1 VAKRKRKKRKKKSS
15 PPPSAT
21 ALKQVFEE
29 HLPYEIVRLVEIYHL
44 LLTPAPY
51 RTKLANNISETV
63 DDALIVGFCTHAR
76 NLLEFFFRK
85 DRTEYNYALATDYAE
100 ASYQR
105 LNREREDVKKLY
117 GQLCAQINHLTYGRT
132 DDNSK
137 KIGPSERKAL
147 VDLIKD
153 EAVRLERKLKPD
165 YNRHYLYTDLLNR
178 AAKMEIK
185 AGAIGPSSQVSFITE
200 NPAAPV
206 TTSTPPSKLAE
217 AVTVLKKE

>member
-1 VAKRKRKKRKKKSS
+1 VQAN
-15 PPPSAT
+15 
-21 ALKQVFEE
+21 
-29 HLPYEIVRLVEIYHL
+29 
-44 LLTPAPY
+44 PY
-51 RTKLANNISETV
+51 RTKLANDISETV

-85 DRTEYNYALATDYAE
+85 DRTKYNYGSATDYAE

-105 LNREREDVKKLY
+105 LNQEREDVTKLY
-117 GQLCAQINHLTYGRT
+117 GQLCAQINHLTYGRI
-132 DDNSK
+132 DDNSE
-137 KIGPSERKAL
+137 KIGPSERKDLA
-147 VDLIKD
+147 DLIKD

-165 YNRHYLYTDLLNR
+165 YNRHYLHTDLLNR

-185 AGAIGPSSQVSFITE
+185 AGAIGPSSQVSFITG
-200 NPAAPV
+200 NPV